1 MIIDKKFNLTHL
13 MQYEAKAYL
22 VDKDISNLKKMRIKT
37 HIDFLMNYDNTNI

>member
-13 MQYEAKAYL
+13 MQYEAKTYF
-22 VDKDISNLKKMRIKT
+22 VDKNILNLKKMKIKV